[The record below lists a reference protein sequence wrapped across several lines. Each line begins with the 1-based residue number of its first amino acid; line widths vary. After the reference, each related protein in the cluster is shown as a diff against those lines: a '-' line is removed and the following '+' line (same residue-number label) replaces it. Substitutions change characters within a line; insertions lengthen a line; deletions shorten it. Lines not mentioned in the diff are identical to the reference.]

1 TGKVFEDKNGKYH
14 EADHIAFS
22 LYGQN
27 DLNSYNSLESDFDY
41 FDCKGEIEMFL
52 AKLNIENYVLIYY
65 NDIENFTGFFEIRV
79 KNELLGKIYS
89 FGKHFPAEM
98 NLEYDVYIAEFDV
111 DVLIKH
117 YVNSKFFMGISKFPL
132 VKRDLAFVAGND
144 VKYSDIKDLIRL
156 SSGKLLKSLS
166 LFDVYE
172 GGKLGQGE
180 KSYAF
185 SLEFG
190 SDEKTLTDEDVS
202 KLTEKIV
209 KSLNNKL
216 GLTIREN

>member
-1 TGKVFEDKNGKYH
+1 
-14 EADHIAFS
+14 
-22 LYGQN
+22 
-27 DLNSYNSLESDFDY
+27 
-41 FDCKGEIEMFL
+41 M
-52 AKLNIENYVLIYY
+52 
-65 NDIENFTGFFEIRV
+65 
-79 KNELLGKIYS
+79 
-89 FGKHFPAEM
+89 
-98 NLEYDVYIAEFDV
+98 
-111 DVLIKH
+111 
-117 YVNSKFFMGISKFPL
+117 
-132 VKRDLAFVAGND
+132 
-144 VKYSDIKDLIRL
+144 
-156 SSGKLLKSLS
+156 LKTLS

-172 GGKLGQGE
+172 GDKLGKDK